1 MEQQTI
7 YIKNMVCPR
16 CIKVVREELEGLGY
30 NVQKIELG
38 EASISA
44 INTKINIDGIKEAL
58 ERNGFELLDN
68 RQGKLIEKMKT
79 IIIEKIRS
87 NKNESFD
94 NVNFTNLLSNS
105 LNLSYQH
112 LSTLFSSLEGITLEK
127 YIINQK
133 IELVKEFLIYDE
145 LTLSEISFRLGYSS
159 VQHLSSQFKKVTGF
173 TPSKFKS
180 LKIKPRKPIDQLTRR

>member
-1 MEQQTI
+1 
-7 YIKNMVCPR
+7 MVCPR
-16 CIKVVREELEGLGY
+16 CIKVVSEELEALGY
-30 NVQKIELG
+30 IVQKVELG
-38 EASISA
+38 EASIA
-44 INTKINIDGIKEAL
+44 TNKTKINIDKIKEAL
-58 ERNGFELLDN
+58 EKNGFELLDD
-68 RQGKLIEKMKT
+68 RHGKVIEKMKT
-79 IIIEKIRS
+79 IIIETIRF
-87 NKNESFD
+87 NNNESLEE
-94 NVNFTNLLSNS
+94 VNFSKLLSNN

-133 IELVKEFLIYDE
+133 IEVVKEYLIYDE

-180 LKIKPRKPIDQLTRR
+180 LKIKPRKPIDQLTGR

>member
-133 IELVKEFLIYDE
+133 IDLVKEFLIYDE